1 MGTKVRTLY
10 QEAGVECPKE
20 KGEMDESEPCSKC
33 GNYVKCM
40 AALNR
45 VFWGE

>member
-20 KGEMDESEPCSKC
+20 KGEMDESRPCSEC
-33 GNYVKCM
+33 VNYVKCM

-45 VFWGE
+45 VFYGD